1 LICPEQHMILQV
13 ISMGVL
19 TAGYT
24 YYSSVWWKWTAE
36 DSQLQCA
43 KKSRVISDPA
53 PFRW

>member
-24 YYSSVWWKWTAE
+24 YYSSV
-36 DSQLQCA
+36 
-43 KKSRVISDPA
+43 
-53 PFRW
+53 